1 MGMNRLDYMEKL
13 QERINLNEAL
23 SLWEKQVKK
32 VQRLLEM
39 NESFPDGKAYNT
51 LLTEFHV
58 LEQFGKS
65 FVSSQ
70 FLLDSSLIDA
80 VNNTH
85 IG

>member
-1 MGMNRLDYMEKL
+1 MEKP
-13 QERINLNEAL
+13 QEARINLNEVL

-39 NESFPDGKAYNT
+39 NESFPDGKAYNA

-65 FVSSQ
+65 LVSSN

-85 IG
+85 IA